1 MIILDLRI
9 KRLSNADKRIC
20 WISKIFTISVI
31 NIWSFGTTFW
41 YFQNGNACYCGNTY
55 KQTIRL
61 KDSQCNRR
69 CPGNKKQ
76 TCGGHGAISVY
87 KGKKDWSFLLGWWC
101 LTPLSAIFQSY
112 CGSQFFLVEET
123 GVSEK
128 ATKFSQTHSP
138 ISYFKDNGVL
148 FLSLVLIT
156 DKNDKC
162 QNILKDLN

>member
-112 CGSQFFLVEET
+112 CGSHFFFGGGNRSIRESNQILANSLT
-123 GVSEK
+123 NFLFQRQWCS
-128 ATKFSQTHSP
+128 
-138 ISYFKDNGVL
+138 ISVIG
-148 FLSLVLIT
+148 
-156 DKNDKC
+156 
-162 QNILKDLN
+162 LNYWQKW